1 MNFEAAGRDGDDNY
15 QLCSHSSSYIASFLL
30 AIQKFRPINTRSI
43 PCRIVKCLANPYMK
57 AYFWYKPV
65 FAVFLLRTTLAAIL
79 FHRAIKLGP
88 GHLGE
93 LPQVDG
99 VVLRVVDRWSLVVKM
114 HLEVV
119 HSVLTVG
126 CEVLHGCMNRIN
138 STKRE
143 LSHSQRSS

>member
-1 MNFEAAGRDGDDNY
+1 MNSATGGRDGDDNY
-15 QLCSHSSSYIASFLL
+15 QLCSHSSPYIASFLL
-30 AIQKFRPINTRSI
+30 AIQKFRPIYTRST
-43 PCRIVKCLANPYMK
+43 PCRIVKAS
-57 AYFWYKPV
+57 FWYKPV
-65 FAVFLLRTTLAAIL
+65 FAVFLLRATLAAIL
-79 FHRAIKLGP
+79 FHRSIKLGP

-126 CEVLHGCMNRIN
+126 GEVLHGCQNRVN

-143 LSHSQRSS
+143 RSHFQRSS

>member
-1 MNFEAAGRDGDDNY
+1 MNSAAAGRDGDDNY
-15 QLCSHSSSYIASFLL
+15 QLCSHSSPYIASFLL
-30 AIQKFRPINTRSI
+30 AIQKFRPINTRST
-43 PCRIVKCLANPYMK
+43 PCRIVKAS
-57 AYFWYKPV
+57 FWYKPV

-99 VVLRVVDRWSLVVKM
+99 VVLRVVDWWSLVVKM

-126 CEVLHGCMNRIN
+126 GEVLHGCQNRMN

-143 LSHSQRSS
+143 RSHVQRSC

>member
-1 MNFEAAGRDGDDNY
+1 MNSATAGRDGDDNY
-15 QLCSHSSSYIASFLL
+15 QLCPHSSPYIASFLL
-30 AIQKFRPINTRSI
+30 AIQKFRPINTRST
-43 PCRIVKCLANPYMK
+43 PCRIVKVS
-57 AYFWYKPV
+57 FWYKPV

-79 FHRAIKLGP
+79 FHRAIQLGP

-126 CEVLHGCMNRIN
+126 GEVLHGCQNRIN

-143 LSHSQRSS
+143 RSHFQRSC

>member
-1 MNFEAAGRDGDDNY
+1 MNSAAAGRDGDDNY
-15 QLCSHSSSYIASFLL
+15 QLCSHSSPYIASFLL
-30 AIQKFRPINTRSI
+30 AIQKFRPINTRST
-43 PCRIVKCLANPYMK
+43 PCRIVKAS
-57 AYFWYKPV
+57 FWYKPV

-79 FHRAIKLGP
+79 FHRAIELGP

-126 CEVLHGCMNRIN
+126 GEVLHGCMNRII

-143 LSHSQRSS
+143 LSHFQRSC

>member
-1 MNFEAAGRDGDDNY
+1 MK
-15 QLCSHSSSYIASFLL
+15 ISF
-30 AIQKFRPINTRSI
+30 
-43 PCRIVKCLANPYMK
+43 
-57 AYFWYKPV
+57 WHKPV

-99 VVLRVVDRWSLVVKM
+99 VVLRVVDWWSLVVKM

-126 CEVLHGCMNRIN
+126 CEVLHGCKTEKN

-143 LSHSQRSS
+143 RSHFQRSC

>member
-1 MNFEAAGRDGDDNY
+1 MNSAAAGRDGDDNY

-30 AIQKFRPINTRSI
+30 AIQKFRPINTRST
-43 PCRIVKCLANPYMK
+43 PCRIVKAS
-57 AYFWYKPV
+57 FWYKPV

-79 FHRAIKLGP
+79 FHRAIELGP

-126 CEVLHGCMNRIN
+126 GEVLHGCMNRII

-143 LSHSQRSS
+143 LSHFQRSC

>member
-1 MNFEAAGRDGDDNY
+1 MNSATGGRDGDDNY

-30 AIQKFRPINTRSI
+30 AIQKFRPINTRST
-43 PCRIVKCLANPYMK
+43 PCRIVKVS
-57 AYFWYKPV
+57 FWYKPV

-93 LPQVDG
+93 LPQVDC
-99 VVLRVVDRWSLVVKM
+99 VVLCVVDRWSLVVKM

-126 CEVLHGCMNRIN
+126 GEVLHGCQNRIN

-143 LSHSQRSS
+143 RCHFQRSC

>member
-1 MNFEAAGRDGDDNY
+1 MNSAAAGRDGDDNY
-15 QLCSHSSSYIASFLL
+15 QLCSHSSLYIASFLL
-30 AIQKFRPINTRSI
+30 AIQKFSPINTRST
-43 PCRIVKCLANPYMK
+43 PCRIVKASL
-57 AYFWYKPV
+57 WYKPV
-65 FAVFLLRTTLAAIL
+65 LAVFLLRATLAAIL
-79 FHRAIKLGP
+79 FHRAIELGP

-126 CEVLHGCMNRIN
+126 GEVLHGCQNRIN

-143 LSHSQRSS
+143 LSHFLRSS

>member
-1 MNFEAAGRDGDDNY
+1 MNSATGGRDGDDNY
-15 QLCSHSSSYIASFLL
+15 QLCSHSSLYIASFLL
-30 AIQKFRPINTRSI
+30 AIQKFRPINTRST
-43 PCRIVKCLANPYMK
+43 PCRIVKAS
-57 AYFWYKPV
+57 FWYKPV

-79 FHRAIKLGP
+79 FHRAIELGP

-126 CEVLHGCMNRIN
+126 GEVLHGCQNRTN

-143 LSHSQRSS
+143 RSHSQKSS